1 MFLCHWTYGA
11 DVFLVGFFRKR
22 EYNITDNNLEGKY
35 KDWQKKLH
43 PDLVHS
49 KSEVSV
55 HLTFIE
61 YPYLMLASLNH
72 FWMDYIYYLEREG
85 LCCGAVSTCDRCIP
99 HTQQTF
105 IKGIVL
111 GEFVQQCLKFQQCV
125 IMKHVCLDSSCFDVF
140 WSCLVITT
148 MCTWKEIRSNK

>member
-61 YPYLMLASLNH
+61 LSIFNVSISKSLLNGLYLLFRKRGAMLRSSQHL
-72 FWMDYIYYLEREG
+72 WSM
-85 LCCGAVSTCDRCIP
+85 
-99 HTQQTF
+99 HTAHSANLYQ
-105 IKGIVL
+105 G
-111 GEFVQQCLKFQQCV
+111 
-125 IMKHVCLDSSCFDVF
+125 H
-140 WSCLVITT
+140 
-148 MCTWKEIRSNK
+148 CTWWVCPAMLKVSAMCNNETCMPRFILF